1 MKVKEIL
8 TEKEGGKLFLLGNE
22 AAVRGALEGGVSVA
36 STYPGTPSSEI
47 GDTFYKIAREAGVY
61 FEFSSNE
68 KVALEVSVAAAVAGL
83 RSFVFMK
90 HVGLNVA
97 ADSFMS
103 TVYTGVRGGMIVLSA
118 DDPSMYSSQNEQDN
132 RIMARLAGIPLLEPS
147 NPQEVKDLMKFGFEL
162 SEQFKIPVLM
172 RTTTRISHMRG
183 VVNLG
188 PVVKG
193 KEKGFFKK
201 DPAQY
206 VVMPAYAVKMR
217 KKLIEK
223 LGKIKEDAN
232 NSPLNKIIDRG
243 GKALGIVTSGGA
255 YNYVMDVVSENNLKV
270 KILKLTFSYPF
281 PEKLV
286 LDFINSVDNI
296 LIAEEVE
303 PVMEKEVLTIIGKYN
318 IKKKVYGK
326 LDGTLPRIYEYNPD
340 IISFGMAKIVDKE
353 LIKREKF
360 STKLSLPLRS
370 AVLCPGCPHRATYFA
385 LKKAIKKLKLKE
397 EEIIYSTDIGCYALG
412 LEPPYKMGDYCIS
425 MGSSL
430 GIGCGFSKA
439 TNQKVISFIGD
450 STFFHAGIPPLVNAV
465 HNRDKILLVVMDNRI
480 TGMTGGQTNPGVPVD
495 GMGNPAPEVSIEK
508 ISRGV
513 GAGLVKTID
522 PVNLKE
528 TEEVFKEALQF
539 KGVAVVI
546 TKHPCAMITDAENR
560 KKGISVKY
568 SINQEECTK
577 CLICVKNFTCPA
589 IYIEKDGSV
598 NINTLLCDGCGV
610 CVQVCPKKAIEVK
623 K

>member
-8 TEKEGGKLFLLGNE
+8 TEKEGEKLFLLGNE
-22 AAVRGALEGGVSVA
+22 AAVRGALEGGVSVV

-47 GDTFYKIAREAGVY
+47 GNVFYKIAREAGVY

-68 KVALEVSVAAAVAGL
+68 KVALEVSVAAAAAGL

-103 TVYTGVRGGMIVLSA
+103 AVYTGVRGGMIVLSA

-147 NPQEVKDLMKFGFEL
+147 NPQEVKDLMKFGFDL

-188 PVVKG
+188 TVIQG
-193 KEKGFFKK
+193 KEKGYFKK
-201 DPAQY
+201 DPSQFI
-206 VVMPAYAVKMR
+206 VTPAYAVKMR
-217 KKLIEK
+217 KELIKKLNQIEEK
-223 LGKIKEDAN
+223 TE
-232 NSPLNKIIDRG
+232 NSPLNKIIDKG
-243 GKALGIVTSGGA
+243 GREIGIITSGSA
-255 YNYVMDVVSENNLKV
+255 FNYVMDVVSENNLKV

-296 LIAEEVE
+296 LVAEEVE
-303 PVMEKEVLTIIGKYN
+303 PVMEKEVLAIIGKYN

-360 STKLSLPLRS
+360 STKLPLPLRS
-370 AVLCPGCPHRATYFA
+370 PVLCPGCPHRATYFA

-412 LEPPYKMGDYCIS
+412 LEPPYNMGDYCIS

-508 ISRGV
+508 IARGV

-522 PVNLKE
+522 PVDLKE

-539 KGVAVVI
+539 EGVAVVI

-598 NINTLLCDGCGV
+598 NINLLLCDGCGV

>member
-8 TEKEGGKLFLLGNE
+8 TGKKGEELFLLGNE
-22 AAVRGALEGGVSVA
+22 AAVRGALEGGVSVV

-47 GDTFYKIAREAGVY
+47 GDVFNKIAREAGVY

-68 KVALEVSVAAAVAGL
+68 KVALEVSVAAAAAGL

-147 NPQEVKDLMKFGFEL
+147 NPQEVKDLMKFGFNL

-183 VVNLG
+183 IVNLG
-188 PVVKG
+188 EVIQGKKKG
-193 KEKGFFKK
+193 YFKK
-201 DPAQY
+201 DPSQFI
-206 VVMPAYAVKMR
+206 VTPAYAVKMR
-217 KKLIEK
+217 KELIKKLNQIEEK
-223 LGKIKEDAN
+223 SES
-232 NSPLNKIIDRG
+232 SPLNKIIDRG
-243 GKALGIVTSGGA
+243 GKEIGIISSGSA
-255 YNYVMDVVSENNLKV
+255 FNYVMDVVSENNLKV
-270 KILKLTFSYPF
+270 KILKLAFSYPF

-286 LDFINSVDNI
+286 LGFINRVDNI
-296 LIAEEVE
+296 LVAEEVE
-303 PVMEKEVLTIIGKYN
+303 PVMEKEVLAILGKYN

-340 IISFGMAKIVDKE
+340 IISDGMAKIVDKK
-353 LIKREKF
+353 LIKRKKLTTKF
-360 STKLSLPLRS
+360 PLPLRS
-370 AVLCPGCPHRATYFA
+370 PVLCPGCPHRATYFA
-385 LKKAIKKLKLKE
+385 LKKALKKLKLRE
-397 EEIIYSTDIGCYALG
+397 EEIIFSTDIGCYALG
-412 LEPPYKMGDYCIS
+412 LEPPYNMGDYCIS

-439 TNQKVISFIGD
+439 TNQKVVSFIGD
-450 STFFHAGIPPLVNAV
+450 STFFHAGMPPLVNAV
-465 HNRDKILLVVMDNRI
+465 HHRDKLLLVVMDNRI
-480 TGMTGGQTNPGVPVD
+480 TGMTGGQSNPGVPLD
-495 GMGNPAPEVSIEK
+495 GMNNPAHEVSIEK
-508 ISRGV
+508 IARAV

-522 PVNLKE
+522 PNDLKE
-528 TEEVFKEALQF
+528 TEEVFKKALQF
-539 KGVAVVI
+539 EGVAVII
-546 TKHPCAMITDAENR
+546 TKHPCAMITLADNR

-568 SINQEECTK
+568 SIKQEECTR

-589 IYIEKDGSV
+589 IYREKNGSV
-598 NINTLLCDGCGV
+598 NINLLLCDGCGV
-610 CVQVCPKKAIEVK
+610 CSQVCPQKAIEVIK
-623 K
+623 

>member
-1 MKVKEIL
+1 
-8 TEKEGGKLFLLGNE
+8 
-22 AAVRGALEGGVSVA
+22 
-36 STYPGTPSSEI
+36 
-47 GDTFYKIAREAGVY
+47 
-61 FEFSSNE
+61 
-68 KVALEVSVAAAVAGL
+68 
-83 RSFVFMK
+83 
-90 HVGLNVA
+90 
-97 ADSFMS
+97 
-103 TVYTGVRGGMIVLSA
+103 
-118 DDPSMYSSQNEQDN
+118 
-132 RIMARLAGIPLLEPS
+132 
-147 NPQEVKDLMKFGFEL
+147 
-162 SEQFKIPVLM
+162 
-172 RTTTRISHMRG
+172 TTRISHMRG

-188 PVVKG
+188 TVIQG
-193 KEKGFFKK
+193 KEKGYFKK
-201 DPAQY
+201 DPSQFI
-206 VVMPAYAVKMR
+206 VTPAYAVKMR
-217 KKLIEK
+217 KELIKKLNQIEEK
-223 LGKIKEDAN
+223 TE
-232 NSPLNKIIDRG
+232 NSPLNKIIDKG
-243 GKALGIVTSGGA
+243 GREIGIITSGSA
-255 YNYVMDVVSENNLKV
+255 FNYVMDVVSENNLKV

-296 LIAEEVE
+296 LVAEEVE
-303 PVMEKEVLTIIGKYN
+303 PVMEKEVLAIIGKYN

-360 STKLSLPLRS
+360 STKLPLPLRS
-370 AVLCPGCPHRATYFA
+370 PVLCPGCPHRATYFA

-412 LEPPYKMGDYCIS
+412 LEPPYNMGDYCIS

-508 ISRGV
+508 IARGV

-522 PVNLKE
+522 PVDLKE

-539 KGVAVVI
+539 EGVAVVI
-546 TKHPCAMITDAENR
+546 TKHPCAMITNAENR
-560 KKGISVKY
+560 EKGISVKY
-568 SINQEECTK
+568 SIYQEECTK

-598 NINTLLCDGCGV
+598 NINLLLCDGCGV